1 MKFTY
6 NSLFHS
12 VHCSSMFRSV
22 KILSVHPR
30 PLRNPDCSFR
40 RRSSTAWVM
49 HCIMTLQKILL
60 GTDKRVIPRQ
70 LLQSLRDPFFGILII
85 TLLWYLDYHTP
96 MSAPLLALT
105 SRRDLRHFPL
115 INRWSIWFLSLPFG
129 EHHVILW
136 ISRCGKRVPPITR
149 LLVVQNSTS
158 LSPFHWWCHSRV
170 FPSLCHCLS
179 YRHQLWHLD
188 PPWWWLYNSYILIDL
203 ISNNFSCILINLVF
217 T

>member
-1 MKFTY
+1 MKFIY

-30 PLRNPDCSFR
+30 PLRIPDCSFR
-40 RRSSTAWVM
+40 KRSSTAWVM

-136 ISRCGKRVPPITR
+136 ISRCEKRVPPITR
-149 LLVVQNSTS
+149 LLAVQNSTS
-158 LSPFHWWCHSRV
+158 LSPF
-170 FPSLCHCLS
+170 SLMMPLPCLPITLS
-179 YRHQLWHLD
+179 LPELSAPTLAFRSPMMMIVQLI
-188 PPWWWLYNSYILIDL
+188 YINWSD
-203 ISNNFSCILINLVF
+203 FE
-217 T
+217 

>member
-30 PLRNPDCSFR
+30 PLRIPDCSFR

-85 TLLWYLDYHTP
+85 TLQCQLLSSPWHPEGISAISHWSTDGQFDFNPCHSGNTMWTP
-96 MSAPLLALT
+96 
-105 SRRDLRHFPL
+105 
-115 INRWSIWFLSLPFG
+115 W
-129 EHHVILW
+129 
-136 ISRCGKRVPPITR
+136 RVPPITR